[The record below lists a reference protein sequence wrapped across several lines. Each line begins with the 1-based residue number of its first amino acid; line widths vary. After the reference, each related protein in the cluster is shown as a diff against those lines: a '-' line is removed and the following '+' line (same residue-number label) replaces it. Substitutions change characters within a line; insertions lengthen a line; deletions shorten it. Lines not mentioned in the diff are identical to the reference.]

1 MQPFLAWS
9 IKTFFV
15 LSCPADQKFDTQGN
29 QKPRIK
35 DGSGFPG
42 VKRVN
47 IQEEDRACDI
57 PVNIQA
63 YSTVV

>member
-1 MQPFLAWS
+1 MQHFPAWS

-42 VKRVN
+42 VKRVSV
-47 IQEEDRACDI
+47 QEEDRACDT
-57 PVNIQA
+57 PVNTQA
-63 YSTVV
+63 YPAVV